1 LDAQTV
7 HTGVQE
13 PEKPPEMTAKQQKK
27 RERFDRGVARD
38 AGEYLQSI
46 PVESIVPVSQDVTW
60 DQEPELLCSYNWQAS
75 TDDKN
80 TIFGKL
86 SIEKLA

>member
-13 PEKPPEMTAKQQKK
+13 PEKPPGMTAKQQKK